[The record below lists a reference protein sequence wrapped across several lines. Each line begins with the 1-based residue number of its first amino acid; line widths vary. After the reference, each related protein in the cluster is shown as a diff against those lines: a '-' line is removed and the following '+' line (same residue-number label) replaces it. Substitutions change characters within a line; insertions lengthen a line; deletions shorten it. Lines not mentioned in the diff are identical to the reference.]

1 MNDPMDHSM
10 DHTLWPNG
18 LWPNGAQAA
27 VCLSYDDTLPCHHQL
42 VGPVL
47 EDHGLRGTFYT
58 PIRRDLIDNTAAW
71 RQLAER
77 GHELGNH
84 TIFHPC
90 RREAAAGGTC
100 LENWNNLVNFTAA
113 RFRNEVE
120 VANFVLHL
128 IDGKAERTYGNT
140 CHDVFIGPTEARERI
155 EPILAD
161 FFVAARGECTN
172 QPAIPAT
179 ADLANLGTTAADGH
193 TFIEW
198 RECVEQAVAVGG
210 LLIFTF
216 HGVGRGYQRI
226 QVAEQEHLQLVRWLR
241 DNRDRIWTAP
251 VIEAAR
257 RLRLWRA
264 SEPR

>member
-1 MNDPMDHSM
+1 MNDSTDYE
-10 DHTLWPNG
+10 

-47 EDHGLRGTFYT
+47 EEHGLRGTFYA

-71 RQLAER
+71 RQLTER

-90 RREAAAGGTC
+90 RREATAEVNC

-128 IDGKAERTYGNT
+128 IDGKTERTYGNT
-140 CHDVFIGPTEARERI
+140 CHDVFIGPADAKERV
-155 EPILAD
+155 EPIIAE
-161 FFVAARGECTN
+161 FFVAGRGPCTN
-172 QPAIPAT
+172 QPTIPAM
-179 ADLANLGTTAADGH
+179 ADLASLGTTWADGRRF
-193 TFIEW
+193 TEW
-198 RECVEQAVAVGG
+198 REFVEQAVAVGG

-216 HGVGRGYQRI
+216 HGVGRGYGRI
-226 QVAEQEHLQLVRWLR
+226 QVDEQEHLQLVQWLR
-241 DNRDRIWTAP
+241 DNQDRIWTTP
-251 VIEAAR
+251 VIEAAQ
-257 RLRLWRA
+257 RLHRWR
-264 SEPR
+264 SSRV